1 MGGAKSGG
9 YSASGASSVGYARF
23 DRDIASPSSA
33 IREINGK
40 KKHLDFLLHDRL
52 RANEETYGT
61 AEPPRARERSPP
73 PAAPSFATTPPR
85 SPPGE
90 APPSFLPAYAV
101 GGEVARDCARN
112 ISGHRTPSGHFVS
125 RVNPALQPEHVPS
138 THPGRPAVCAELDA
152 LVAAKKNSAR
162 ERAAAVGGDEGTPSA
177 ATAAAIGGGGF
188 ARAGG
193 AAGSEAGSPGPKPL
207 APWATT
213 FRTGD
218 RAEAAAIAK
227 RVAGPR
233 TPSGNFT
240 R

>member
-73 PAAPSFATTPPR
+73 PAGPSFATTPPR

-138 THPGRPAVCAELDA
+138 THPGRPAVYAELDA
-152 LVAAKKNSAR
+152 LVAAKKTSAR
-162 ERAAAVGGDEGTPSA
+162 ERAAAVGGDEATPSA
-177 ATAAAIGGGGF
+177 ATGRGGF
-188 ARAGG
+188 AGAGG

>member
-138 THPGRPAVCAELDA
+138 THPGRPAVYAELDA

-162 ERAAAVGGDEGTPSA
+162 ERAAAMEGDEGTPSA
-177 ATAAAIGGGGF
+177 ATDEATGRGGF
-188 ARAGG
+188 AGAGG
-193 AAGSEAGSPGPKPL
+193 TAGSSGGKL